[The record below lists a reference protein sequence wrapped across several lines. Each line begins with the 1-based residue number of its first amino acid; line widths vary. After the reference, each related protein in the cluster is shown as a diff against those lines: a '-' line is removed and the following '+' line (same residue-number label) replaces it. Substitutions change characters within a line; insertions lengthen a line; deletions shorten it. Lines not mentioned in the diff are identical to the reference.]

1 MSNGK
6 FSRVNGLVSAI
17 ALVTLGA
24 CGLFPTD
31 TPDPDPRPPVADTG
45 PLEPSAESEALTR
58 YYTRLQS
65 NLQAQDLLRADGGGV
80 DTPYSNTDIAKNFER
95 IAFYDEFAVGQGLT
109 PGSGQPSR
117 MIKWKEPVRMSVEFG
132 RQALPEQREND
143 PDMIDSYVKRLTR
156 ITGHPITLTD
166 RNPNFHVII
175 AGEDDKDDTI
185 ARFLEIEP
193 NMNQASVNIIRNL
206 NRKTACFVFT
216 FAKTA
221 DDSVIHKGIALIR
234 AELPDLMRRACV
246 HEELAQGLGLRN
258 DSATARPSIF
268 NDDEEFALLTSH
280 DEALLRLLYHP
291 SLKPGMSLNQARPL
305 IKRILDGNP
314 GQI

>member
-1 MSNGK
+1 M
-6 FSRVNGLVSAI
+6 L

-24 CGLFPTD
+24 CGLLPSD
-31 TPDPDPRPPVADTG
+31 NPDPDPRPPAEDTSS
-45 PLEPSAESEALTR
+45 LEPSAESEALAR
-58 YYTRLQS
+58 YYARLQS
-65 NLQAQDLLRADGGGV
+65 NLQAQDLLRTDGGGV
-80 DTPYSNTDIAKNFER
+80 DTPYTNADIARNFER
-95 IAFYDEFAVGQGLT
+95 IAFFDEFEVGQGLT
-109 PGSGQPSR
+109 PASGKPGR

-132 RQALPEQREND
+132 RHALPEQRETD
-143 PDMIDSYVKRLTR
+143 PDVIASYVKRLTR
-156 ITGHPITLTD
+156 VTGHPITITD

-175 AGEDDKDDTI
+175 AGQDDKEDTI

-193 NMNQASVNIIRNL
+193 NMNQASINIVRNL

-216 FAKTA
+216 FAKTV

-234 AELPDLMRRACV
+234 SELPDLMRQACV

-280 DEALLRLLYHP
+280 DEALLRLIYHP
-291 SLKPGMSLNQARPL
+291 SLKPGMTLNQARPL
-305 IKRILDGNP
+305 IKRILEGNP